1 MRKIFF
7 YLFFLVLFFGIK
19 TQNLFAYNASY
30 VLGQPDFVTATQNAT
45 QDGLGQT
52 TGIAYDPDRE
62 YLFVSDSSHNRVL
75 VYDLSDGITNGEN
88 AINVLGQANF
98 TASAFGTTQNTL
110 NSPLGLEYDT
120 STGYLYVADYGN
132 GRVMVFDVNTITNG
146 ENAIY
151 VLGEDDFTTTDAS
164 VDQDNLT
171 SPQDVSL
178 KNNLLYVADYLLNRI
193 LVFDISSIT
202 NGEDAIYVLGQE
214 DFTSFT
220 PAITQDGINSPVGV
234 YVDNNDRLFISEAV
248 RVLIFDVSSI
258 TNGEDAIYVLG
269 QEDFTGQESDIDQ
282 DTMGG
287 TYTLTLDEDNQILYV
302 VDFLGNRILLF
313 DVNTITNGEDAVS
326 LLGQNDFTSSDTG
339 TTQSLF
345 TFPFGPHDYDESQK
359 RFFVADYANYR
370 VLVFEFIEIATGS
383 SLTGGTEGS
392 AYSTNLST
400 NNDQGTV
407 EYSVVSGS
415 LPGGLSLASNG
426 TLSGTPTTAGTYN
439 FTVRAT
445 DVVIDNI
452 QEYYDEKAFSI
463 TIAAAAPGGGGG
475 SSSSSSTGTKFIC
488 TDPEASNYKD
498 PRTETGRPNNKYCKY
513 PKDTLSCSVEPYLT
527 KPIKFGAKNNIEDV
541 KLLER
546 FLNTYEDSF
555 IRVNGIYEKSDYQ
568 AVISWQEKHKEDVL
582 KPWGFNRGTGY
593 VYVTSLRKIKEIHEA
608 KCKETFIKNTEKKT
622 CYIYTQNL
630 GPGDKK
636 GEVRALQK
644 ALKASINPNLK
655 VDGKY
660 GKATEEA
667 VKIFQQNNLI
677 KVSGIVGPITGHEL
691 GKIICEPEY

>member
-7 YLFFLVLFFGIK
+7 YLFFWVLFFGVK
-19 TQNLFAYNASY
+19 SQNLFAYNASY

-62 YLFVSDSSHNRVL
+62 YLFVSDYSHHRVL

-98 TASAFGTTQNTL
+98 TASSFGTTQSTL
-110 NSPLGLEYDT
+110 NNPSGLFYDT
-120 STGYLYVADYGN
+120 TTDYLYVADYGN
-132 GRVMVFDVNTITNG
+132 GRVMVFDTSSITNG
-146 ENAIY
+146 ENAVY
-151 VLGEDDFTTTDAS
+151 VLGEDDFVSVSGT
-164 VDQDNLT
+164 VDQDNLI
-171 SPQDVSL
+171 SPVDVYI
-178 KNNLLYVADYLLNRI
+178 KNNILYVADSQQSRVMI
-193 LVFDISSIT
+193 FDISSIT
-202 NGEDAIYVLGQE
+202 NGEDAVYVLGQE
-214 DFTSFT
+214 DFTST
-220 PAITQDGINSPVGV
+220 TDSATQDGITIVYGV
-234 YVDNNDRLFISEAV
+234 YADDNNRLFVTQQERISV
-248 RVLIFDVSSI
+248 FDITSI
-258 TNGEDAIYVLG
+258 TNGEDAVYVLG
-269 QEDFTGQESDIDQ
+269 QDDFTSQVTATTQ
-282 DTMGG
+282 DSFAFSYTSTM
-287 TYTLTLDEDNQILYV
+287 DEDYQILYV
-302 VDFLGNRILLF
+302 TDALSNRVLLF
-313 DVNTITNGEDAVS
+313 DVNTITNGEDAVA
-326 LLGQNDFTSSDTG
+326 LIGQNDFTSTDTG
-339 TTQSLF
+339 TTQSLLS
-345 TFPFGPHDYDESQK
+345 TPLSQSK
-359 RFFVADYANYR
+359 FDTDTRRLFFSDLGNFR
-370 VLVFEFIEIATGS
+370 VLIFEFIEIATGS
-383 SLTGGTEGS
+383 SLTGGTEGV

-488 TDPEASNYKD
+488 TDINASNYKD